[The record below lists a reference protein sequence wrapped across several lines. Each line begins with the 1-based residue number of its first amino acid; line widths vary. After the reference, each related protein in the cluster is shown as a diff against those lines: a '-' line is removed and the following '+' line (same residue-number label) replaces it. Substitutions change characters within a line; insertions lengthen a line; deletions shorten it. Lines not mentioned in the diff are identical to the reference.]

1 MSAKSWFYP
10 ASPMPGFRLALG
22 STLLWIGLIVLLP
35 LAGLALRASQ
45 IGFDGAVQIIL
56 QPRLFAAL
64 RLSFGLSF
72 IAGLVSI
79 LLGGLIA
86 WVLTRYQ
93 FTGRRFVDAAIDL
106 PFALPTAVAGIAL
119 TTLYA
124 PTGWFGQPLEQ
135 LGIKVAFTPLGI
147 FMALVFNG
155 LPFAV
160 RTLQPIFEQTE
171 VEVEEASASL
181 GAKRWQT
188 ILYIIL
194 PPLIPAAL
202 TGFALAFAR
211 AIGEYGSVIFIAG
224 NIPFYTEIAPILV
237 VTKLEEFDEGGAT
250 IIAVIMLLASFFSLL
265 LINLVQNWT
274 RRRLGH
280 G

>member
-1 MSAKSWFYP
+1 LG
-10 ASPMPGFRLALG
+10 AS
-22 STLLWIGLIVLLP
+22 LLWVGLIVLLP

-45 IGFDGAVQIIL
+45 IGLEGAIQIL
-56 QPRLFAAL
+56 MQPRLLAAL

-72 IAGLVSI
+72 AAGILSI

-86 WVLTRYQ
+86 WVLTRYH
-93 FTGRRFVDAAIDL
+93 FTGRRLLDAAIDL

-124 PTGWFGQPLEQ
+124 PTGWLGRPLNE

-147 FMALVFNG
+147 FIALVFIG

-160 RTLQPIFEQTE
+160 RTLQPILEQTE

-194 PPLIPAAL
+194 PPLLPAAL

-237 VTKLEEFDEGGAT
+237 VTRLEEFDERGA
-250 IIAVIMLLASFFSLL
+250 IVVAIIMLLASFLCLL
-265 LINLVQNWT
+265 AINLVQAWT

-280 G
+280 D